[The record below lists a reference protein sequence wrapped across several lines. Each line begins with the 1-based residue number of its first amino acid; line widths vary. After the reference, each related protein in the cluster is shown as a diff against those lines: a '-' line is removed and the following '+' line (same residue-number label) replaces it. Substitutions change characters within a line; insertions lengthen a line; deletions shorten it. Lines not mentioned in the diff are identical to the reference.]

1 MNHSDST
8 RDRLIAAATKLFS
21 EKGFQGA
28 SVRAITR
35 AAHANL
41 GAITY
46 HFGSK
51 ERLRLEVLVRHVS
64 LIGARLQAVAD
75 LPLPARNRLAQCV
88 QAIFAQ
94 AAEQPAAPRLFVRW
108 LLHHDRVPAE
118 LIAQQRVLVG
128 AVARIIQ
135 DGIASGEFRT
145 VDPVCAAFSVLS
157 QCIWFHLI
165 RAVAAQVTGA
175 GGPFARPEGA
185 TVMATHI
192 TDVILRAFAAERA
205 A

>member
-1 MNHSDST
+1 
-8 RDRLIAAATKLFS
+8 
-21 EKGFQGA
+21 
-28 SVRAITR
+28 VRAITR
-35 AAHANL
+35 AARANL
-41 GAITY
+41 GAVTY
-46 HFGSK
+46 YFGSK
-51 ERLRLEVLVRHVS
+51 ERLRLEVLITHVS
-64 LIGARLQAVAD
+64 AIAARLQSVAEQS
-75 LPLPARNRLAQCV
+75 LPARERLAQCV

-94 AAEQPAAPRLFVRW
+94 AAEHPAAPRLFVRW

-118 LIAQQRVLVG
+118 LIAQQRTLVG
-128 AVARIIQ
+128 VVARVIQ
-135 DGIASGEFRT
+135 EGTAAGEFRA

-165 RAVAAQVTGA
+165 RGVAAQVTGT

-192 TDVILRAFAAERA
+192 TDVILRAFAAEQA

>member
-1 MNHSDST
+1 MNQRDST
-8 RDRLIAAATKLFS
+8 RDRLIAAATKLFA

-35 AAHANL
+35 AARANL

-64 LIGARLQAVAD
+64 AIAARVQDVAER
-75 LPLPARNRLAQCV
+75 PLPARTRLAQCV

-94 AAEQPAAPRLFVRW
+94 AAEHPEAPRLFVRW
-108 LLHHDRVPAE
+108 LLHHERVPAE
-118 LIAQQRVLVG
+118 LVAQQRALVG
-128 AVARIIQ
+128 AVARVIQ
-135 DGIASGEFRT
+135 DGIASGEFRR
-145 VDPVCAAFSVLS
+145 VDPVCSAFSVLS

-165 RAVAAQVTGA
+165 RGVAAQVTGA

-185 TVMATHI
+185 TIMATHI
-192 TDVILRAFAAERA
+192 TDVVLRAFAAEHA